1 MGNFV
6 YIGVTL
12 YWIDAGPFL
21 RSGSVPFLFA
31 GEVGEESMEVVEVF
45 AEGGDG
51 AVFFVEELVEM
62 VDFFLEVG
70 DGGGGL

>member
-1 MGNFV
+1 
-6 YIGVTL
+6 
-12 YWIDAGPFL
+12 
-21 RSGSVPFLFA
+21 
-31 GEVGEESMEVVEVF
+31 MEVVEGF

-70 DGGGGL
+70 DGGGCL